1 MPDEMCAA
9 LEQCCHVLRVALEVH
24 PPVERGLTEAAPVD
38 QEQAIVRRQRT
49 LFTPRVRA
57 ATEAAMYEHGARP
70 IAEHG
75 DVDAGRCLHERRL
88 RRRRDPVRRGGL
100 EEPGLPAKRI
110 KERVDNNG
118 RELRAA
124 TAPHFGCRLLDRER
138 GTVWPVG

>member
-24 PPVERGLTEAAPVD
+24 PPVERGLTEATPVD

-57 ATEAAMYEHGARP
+57 ATEAPMYEDRAP
-70 IAEHG
+70 PVAENG
-75 DVDAGRCLHERRL
+75 DVDAGRGLHERRL
-88 RRRRDPVRRGGL
+88 RRRRDPVRRVGL
-100 EEPGLPAKRI
+100 GEPGLPAKRV
-110 KERVDNNG
+110 KERIDNNR

-124 TAPHFGCRLLDRER
+124 TAPQFGCRLLDREC
-138 GTVWPVG
+138 GT